1 MNDSISI
8 AMPLSPSLLPIRMLN
23 EYVYCPRLFFLEH
36 VEGRW
41 EENEYTI
48 QGSAVHRR
56 VDKLDHVLPDAE
68 NDTVTDNVSIQDS
81 QGDEPPVI
89 SRSVP
94 LSSEILGLS
103 AKLDLVSS
111 DGREAV
117 PVETKRGKVPKNPER
132 SHEPERVQLMAQGLL
147 LREHGYECDH
157 GVLYFA
163 ASRTRVEVPFTAEL
177 EAATRDF
184 IVRAHAASLTTVLP
198 PPLDDSPKCIGC
210 SLNGICLPDE
220 TLALQA
226 VVTNE
231 QQTRRL
237 FPLRVHATPF
247 YVQEHGATVGKSSET
262 LVVRKEGVELGRASL
277 KDVSQL
283 VLCGNVMVTAQAM
296 HLLCEKNIP
305 VVHST
310 MGNWF
315 YGVTAGFGLRNSF
328 DRAAQFEMASNE
340 IRCLGFAKGLVEAK
354 ALNQRTMLR
363 RNGDGTEEPLD
374 SLARLTKRVQSVES
388 IEGLLGLEGAMAA
401 TYFGAFGSMLRS
413 QHVDTTFDFTKRN
426 RRPPTD
432 PVNTLLSF
440 TYSLLAKEFTV
451 ALYTEGLDPWW
462 GFYHRPKH
470 GKPSLALDL
479 MEPYRPLIADSAVIT
494 AINTGMIRGSDF
506 TRSKAG
512 CMLKDTGRKAI
523 IKAFEARLDHLITHP
538 EFGYR
543 CSWRSALRV
552 QVRLL
557 ARFLRHDIPDYKHIV
572 TR

>member
-1 MNDSISI
+1 MS
-8 AMPLSPSLLPIRMLN
+8 LSPSLLPIRMLN
-23 EYVYCPRLFFLEH
+23 EYVYCSRLFFLEH
-36 VEGRW
+36 VDGRW

-48 QGSAVHRR
+48 EGSSVHRR
-56 VDKLDHVLPDAE
+56 VDKLDHVLPDSVIE
-68 NDTVTDNVSIQDS
+68 SERETDSTNDL

-94 LSSEILGLS
+94 LSSEVIGIS

-111 DGREAV
+111 DGHEAV

-147 LREHGYECDH
+147 LREHGYVCDH

-163 ASRTRVEVPFTAEL
+163 ASRTRVDVPFTIEL
-177 EAATRDF
+177 EATTRDY
-184 IVRAHAASLTTVLP
+184 IEKARLAATSTVLP
-198 PPLDDSPKCIGC
+198 PPLEDSPKCIGC

-226 VVTNE
+226 VVTTE
-231 QQTRRL
+231 KQPRRL
-237 FPLRVHATPF
+237 FPSRVHATPF
-247 YVQEHGATVGKSSET
+247 YVQEHGATVGKTSET

-328 DRAAQFEMASNE
+328 DRAAQFEMASHVG
-340 IRCLGFAKGLVEAK
+340 RCLVFAKGLVEAK

-363 RNGDGTEEPLD
+363 RNGDGNEEPLN
-374 SLARLTKRVQSVES
+374 SLARLTKRVQGQES
-388 IEGLLGLEGAMAA
+388 AEGLLGLEGAMAS
-401 TYFGAFGSMLRS
+401 TYFGAFGTMLRS
-413 QHVDTTFDFTKRN
+413 QQIDTTFDFTKRN

-440 TYSLLAKEFTV
+440 TYSLLVKEFTV

-470 GKPSLALDL
+470 GKPALALDL

-494 AINTGMIRGSDF
+494 AINTGMIRSSDF

-523 IKAFEARLDHLITHP
+523 IKAFESRLDHLITHP

-557 ARFLRHDIPDYKHIV
+557 ARFLRNDIPDYKHIV